1 MEVLIILVPLSLLF
15 LGLAVWLMFR
25 MINDGQLDES
35 DGAAWRILMDDDST
49 NETAWKDKT

>member
-35 DGAAWRILMDDDST
+35 EGAAWRILMDDDST
-49 NETAWKDKT
+49 SEATSKDKT